1 MDSKTFKFGAYQK
14 DDVFLNPPPSIPS
27 KPKSNTQPKKSTT
40 NARRIIGYD
49 YDMSTLD
56 DSAGPEPPKKS
67 SLRIK
72 PAEPSRVQPTSAVDN
87 DSNPNP
93 STKRKAL
100 GQSTSGKAAS
110 VAVKPAPPPPLP
122 SLSQTSTSS
131 RNVSAP
137 AKSSAEGKQA
147 AASSTIAEDGDY
159 YMEER
164 DGNGDSNMSM
174 SSVVDRNQTAE
185 SRAGRLT
192 KMTTTVGTKTL
203 DIMAMIT
210 TVEWTLMNR
219 SKIQFQNDPGRK

>member
-56 DSAGPEPPKKS
+56 DSVLGHHQVLDQNPQRNPHY
-67 SLRIK
+67 

-210 TVEWTLMNR
+210 T
-219 SKIQFQNDPGRK
+219 